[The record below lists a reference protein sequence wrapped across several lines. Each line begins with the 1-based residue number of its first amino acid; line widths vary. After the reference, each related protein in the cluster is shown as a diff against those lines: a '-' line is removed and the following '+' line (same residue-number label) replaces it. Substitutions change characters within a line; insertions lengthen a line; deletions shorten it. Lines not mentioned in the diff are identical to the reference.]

1 MKGPTMRRLACGSA
15 RRTVKWPTSTLRGT
29 MMRSMASAA
38 RASPGAGSL
47 PGKKLMA
54 LTLVHRFDAFSTA
67 NRKSTSPENAS
78 CHVQRLGSG
87 RLAAG
92 IERDFF
98 DPRLGLAQQLLAAA
112 FERLAALV
120 DGDGLLERHLAL
132 FEPLDDRFELL
143 DRLLEG
149 QALDVGMGGVGHDR
163 VP

>member
-54 LTLVHRFDAFSTA
+54 LTLSL
-67 NRKSTSPENAS
+67 
-78 CHVQRLGSG
+78 CHVQRLGPG

-112 FERLAALV
+112 LERLAALV